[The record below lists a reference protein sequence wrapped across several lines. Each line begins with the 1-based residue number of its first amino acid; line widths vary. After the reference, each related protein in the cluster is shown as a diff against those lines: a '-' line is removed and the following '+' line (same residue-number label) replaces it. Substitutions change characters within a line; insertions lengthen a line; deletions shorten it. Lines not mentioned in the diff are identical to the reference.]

1 MEVHASH
8 SGLGERLSRLLF
20 YLRPKCN
27 VVKMPS
33 RGEGGRQIRFGAASS
48 SPSEIRRGAEGAR
61 KELIC
66 KRSICKVS
74 AASTLRRALR
84 L

>member
-1 MEVHASH
+1 MDVHASH

-48 SPSEIRRGAEGAR
+48 SPSEMEERREQE
-61 KELIC
+61 K
-66 KRSICKVS
+66 SSFVS
-74 AASTLRRALR
+74 AASAKYRRRPLSASL
-84 L
+84 